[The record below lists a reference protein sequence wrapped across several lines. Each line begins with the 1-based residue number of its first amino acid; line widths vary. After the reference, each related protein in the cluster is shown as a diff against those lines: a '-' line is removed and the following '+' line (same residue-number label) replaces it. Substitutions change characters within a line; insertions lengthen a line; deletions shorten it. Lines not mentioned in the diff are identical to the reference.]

1 MQYLNEA
8 DIVAIHREVIGEPV
22 LRYADGLSSAVGRPQ
37 QSAFGEEAY
46 PTLQLKAAA
55 LMQSLAENQPF
66 ADGNKRIAWIC
77 GKLFLQIHGYT
88 MHATDEEGKELFL
101 DCIANGMSV
110 PELAAWI
117 NGHISVFIED
127 EDAELA

>member
-1 MQYLNEA
+1 LQYLTE
-8 DIVAIHREVIGEPV
+8 DDVIAIYREVIGEPV

-37 QSAFGEEAY
+37 QSAFGEDAY
-46 PTLQLKAAA
+46 PTLQLKVAA

-66 ADGNKRIAWIC
+66 ADGNKRVAWIC

-101 DCIANGMSV
+101 ECIANGMTV
-110 PELAAWI
+110 QELAQWI
-117 NGHISVFIED
+117 NRHLSVFIED